1 MAGQPHL
8 SYETLF
14 ANRITQLK
22 AEGRYRVFADLERR
36 AGDFPQAIH
45 RDLSGSHEVTIWCS
59 NDYLG
64 MGQHPKVLSAMHA
77 ALDRYG
83 AGAGGTRNIS
93 GTNHAIV
100 EVETELAAFHQ
111 KAAALIFSSGYV
123 ANEAALDVLARLLP
137 GCMIFSDALN
147 HASMIEGIR
156 RSGCEKLIFRHN
168 DLEHLDSLLRSVDPL
183 RPKLIAFES
192 VYSMDGD
199 IAPVKEICDLAERY
213 EALTYLDEV
222 HAVGMYGPGGAGI
235 AARDGVM
242 DRIDVIEGTLGKAFG
257 LQGGY
262 IAASAVL
269 CDAVR
274 SYAPGFIFT
283 TAMPPVLAAGALASI
298 RHLQSSDSER
308 HSLHEQTRYLKA
320 RLKAV
325 GLPCL
330 PSTTH
335 IVPVPI
341 GDAALCKAAADRLLH
356 QHKIYIQPINYPTVP
371 RGNERLRITL
381 SPLHSNTMID
391 GLVTALQEVW
401 AALRIAEAGKNQAAG

>member
-1 MAGQPHL
+1 
-8 SYETLF
+8 
-14 ANRITQLK
+14 
-22 AEGRYRVFADLERR
+22 
-36 AGDFPQAIH
+36 
-45 RDLSGSHEVTIWCS
+45 
-59 NDYLG
+59 
-64 MGQHPKVLSAMHA
+64 
-77 ALDRYG
+77 
-83 AGAGGTRNIS
+83 
-93 GTNHAIV
+93 
-100 EVETELAAFHQ
+100 
-111 KAAALIFSSGYV
+111 
-123 ANEAALDVLARLLP
+123 
-137 GCMIFSDALN
+137 
-147 HASMIEGIR
+147 
-156 RSGCEKLIFRHN
+156 
-168 DLEHLDSLLRSVDPL
+168 
-183 RPKLIAFES
+183 
-192 VYSMDGD
+192 MDGD
-199 IAPVKEICDLAERY
+199 IAPIKEICDLAERY

-242 DRIDVIEGTLGKAFG
+242 DRIDVIEGTLGKAYG

-262 IAASAVL
+262 IAASTVL

-298 RHLQSSDSER
+298 RHLKSSDSER
-308 HSLHEQTRYLKA
+308 QDLHKQTHYLKA

-335 IVPVPI
+335 IVPVPV
-341 GDAALCKAAADRLLH
+341 GDAALCKAAADRLLL

-391 GLVTALQEVW
+391 GLVTALEEVW
-401 AALRIAEAGKNQAAG
+401 STLRIAEGGKSQATG